1 MLAERRVVD
10 NRVFVL
16 GLDHL
21 YREAMKNHE
30 RQELLVCAR
39 RVASALH
46 VMPADV
52 PIEGYYAED
61 EQLTEYFR
69 LSRRLQSLDISYL
82 PAVVSLPEFQRLLNV
97 TSAPLYG
104 RPRQTGKLLLV
115 GRDPLSQALDDT
127 KPLWT
132 VPRLIEVAYST
143 ALKTDDISLGGLA
156 ARVKDAVVLAATRES
171 VVLYAEQLLGALFRE
186 EPQYVWEVDEDLA
199 AHAKRFIDTFNALFD
214 EELPQP
220 EPAHAAWYWS
230 AYSDNEIFG
239 RCVRLGYDDTVQ
251 PIRHYHWGIHQN
263 AHGILAVQE
272 FWHPEVWTT
281 TRYRSVLR
289 SSKDL
294 PDL

>member
-1 MLAERRVVD
+1 MLAELRIVD

-30 RQELLVCAR
+30 RQELLICAR

-69 LSRRLQSLDISYL
+69 LSRRLQSLDKSYL

-104 RPRQTGKLLLV
+104 RLQHTGKLLPV
-115 GRDPLSQALDDT
+115 GRDPLSQALLDT
-127 KPLWT
+127 RLQWT
-132 VPRLIEVAYST
+132 MPRLIEAAYSA
-143 ALKTDDISLGGLA
+143 ALKTDDISLVGLA
-156 ARVKDAVVLAATRES
+156 ARIKDPVVLTATRES
-171 VVLYAEQLLGALFRE
+171 VVLYAEHILGASLRE
-186 EPQYVWEVDEDLA
+186 EPQYVWEVDEYLA
-199 AHAKRFIDTFNALFD
+199 AHAKRFIDAFNALFGK
-214 EELPQP
+214 ELPQP

-230 AYSDNEIFG
+230 AYSDNKILG

-251 PIRHYHWGIHQN
+251 PLRHYHWGIYRK
-263 AHGILAVQE
+263 AGGELAVQV

-281 TRYRSVLR
+281 TRYCSALR
-289 SSKDL
+289 SSKDRPNL
-294 PDL
+294 